1 MMFSAIRLFM
11 RELKLLIGSP
21 FFILLTI
28 FGNTLIGLASITF
41 YHLEV
46 GKNSKVVFYM
56 DAIWWGFSTATTTGY
71 GDITPVTMTGK
82 LLGIALML
90 LGLALFAVYTALLAE
105 TILASRDLF
114 SKRDH
119 LTKDLK

>member
-1 MMFSAIRLFM
+1 MFAAIRLFM

-28 FGNTLIGLASITF
+28 FGNTLIGIASISF

-46 GKNSKVVFYM
+46 GKNPKVVFYI

-71 GDITPVTMTGK
+71 GDITPVTTTGK

-105 TILASRDLF
+105 TILASRNLF
-114 SKRDH
+114 VKRTQ